1 MYIFAVRIEINPPGP
16 LKLLDTRVTY
26 ASRSNIIKRKMY
38 AIVEI
43 AGQQFKVEE
52 GKKIFVHRLD
62 VEDGKKIEFDHVLL
76 LDEDG
81 KISVG
86 EPTVK
91 DASVQAQ
98 VIDKVRGD
106 KVIVFKKKRKK
117 GYRIKNGHR
126 QNFTQVEII
135 SINGKVT
142 PKKQVVKKEAPAP
155 AEEPVKEKKAEA
167 KKPASKKPEAE
178 EKKAV
183 KKPAEKKTAE
193 KKPEA
198 KKSGKGK
205 A

>member
-1 MYIFAVRIEINPPGP
+1 MNRFI
-16 LKLLDTRVTY
+16 Y
-26 ASRSNIIKRKMY
+26 ASRSNIIKINMY
-38 AIVEI
+38 AIVEN

-62 VEDGKKIEFDHVLL
+62 VEDGKKIEFDQVLL
-76 LDEDG
+76 LDDDG
-81 KISVG
+81 KITVG

-117 GYRIKNGHR
+117 GYRVKNGHR

-135 SINGKVT
+135 SINGKVSA
-142 PKKQVVKKEAPAP
+142 KKHVAKKEAPAVK
-155 AEEPVKEKKAEA
+155 EEPVKETKAEKKPAA
-167 KKPASKKPEAE
+167 KKPAAE

-183 KKPAEKKTAE
+183 KKPAGKNTAE